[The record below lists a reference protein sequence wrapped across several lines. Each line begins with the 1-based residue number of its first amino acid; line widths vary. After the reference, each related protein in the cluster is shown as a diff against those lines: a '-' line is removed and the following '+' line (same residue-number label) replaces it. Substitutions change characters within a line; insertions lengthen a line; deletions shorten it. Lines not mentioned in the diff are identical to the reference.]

1 MKHGQLLL
9 SISKQSWS
17 QNRYL
22 VSEVDMT
29 SLETFEAERDTE
41 KKQTTLHTLL
51 TKHMQ
56 CGGTL
61 SRYREVGAGAR
72 TRAPTWLSGWQ
83 HLRQVPQGWVGDGGR
98 NGPVDRTSSEST

>member
-51 TKHMQ
+51 TKHM
-56 CGGTL
+56 
-61 SRYREVGAGAR
+61 
-72 TRAPTWLSGWQ
+72 
-83 HLRQVPQGWVGDGGR
+83 
-98 NGPVDRTSSEST
+98 

>member
-1 MKHGQLLL
+1 MKRGQLLL

-29 SLETFEAERDTE
+29 SLETFEAEHDTG
-41 KKQTTLHTLL
+41 KKETTLHTLL
-51 TKHMQ
+51 IKHMQ

-61 SRYREVGAGAR
+61 SRYRKVGAGAR
-72 TRAPTWLSGWQ
+72 TRTPT
-83 HLRQVPQGWVGDGGR
+83 
-98 NGPVDRTSSEST
+98 